1 MTDSISTASRRSFL
15 AGAATLVAAPMVLG
29 SRRAAAKSDSV
40 TIVNFGGSYQEA
52 TIKAVIDPFT
62 KETGIKVSIVPYPG
76 LDKIKAMQLTG
87 NVDIDILLG
96 GGSTLASGSRR
107 GFLEKLD
114 HSLFDLQ
121 DLLIQPKSDYVVF
134 EVYSQGVA
142 WDPAKHVDKRPAT
155 FVDFFD
161 RKNFP
166 GRRCFNKTSPANTM
180 EIALLGDGVAPKD
193 VYPLD
198 VDRAFKVLDRI
209 KSSVVWAGTVTQV
222 TSFVQTG
229 EVDFSAAFG
238 NRVKA
243 TTEPGGGK
251 PLAFSFEQNTINS
264 DCLGIL
270 KGAPNK
276 ENATKLIA
284 YYLRP
289 EVQARLYNL
298 VGLTPGSKKAA
309 TMLSGEARKWLPDLN
324 NPANHVIDDDYW
336 ADNFEAINLRFQ
348 EWLLT

>member
-1 MTDSISTASRRSFL
+1 MTKNISTGSRRSFL
-15 AGAATLVAAPMVLG
+15 AGAAALVAAPMVLG
-29 SRRAAAKSDSV
+29 PRRAAAKSDSV

-52 TIKAVIDPFT
+52 TIKAVLDPFT
-62 KETGIKVSIVPYPG
+62 KETGIKVTVVPYPG

-87 NVDIDILLG
+87 NVEIDIWLT
-96 GGSTLASGSRR
+96 GGSEIASGSRQ

-121 DLLIQPKSDYVVF
+121 DLAIQPKGDYVVF

-142 WDPAKHVDKRPAT
+142 WDPAKHVDKHPAT
-155 FVDFFD
+155 FADFFD
-161 RKNFP
+161 LKKFP
-166 GRRCFNKTSPANTM
+166 GRRCLPNANPSNILEM
-180 EIALLGDGVAPKD
+180 ALLSDGVAPKD

-289 EVQARLYNL
+289 EVQARLYNV

-324 NPANHVIDDDYW
+324 NPANLVINESYW
-336 ADNFEAINLRFQ
+336 ADNLEAIKLRFK